1 MRGRICRKI
10 IKVQAINQRLRKIPS
25 WVVYP
30 LGLIPLAW
38 LIARGMMGDLGVDPV
53 RTVEHDLGLRGLQW
67 LVGGLAITPLRWATG
82 ISLVRFRRAV
92 GLVAFFYVTLH
103 LATWL
108 LLDIQ
113 LNWAQAWED
122 ILKRPYITIGM
133 GAMILLLPLALTSN
147 NRSIRWLGGRWQKL
161 HRLVYVAAVAGAVHF
176 LLVGKVWVGEALI
189 YLSLVSILLALRIT
203 HRVFGRP

>member
-1 MRGRICRKI
+1 M
-10 IKVQAINQRLRKIPS
+10 QAVNQRLRKIPS
-25 WVVYP
+25 WVVYL

-38 LIARGMMGDLGVDPV
+38 LIVRGVTGDLGVDPV

-67 LVGGLAITPLRWATG
+67 IVGGLAISPLRWATG
-82 ISLVRFRRAV
+82 INLIRFRRAV
-92 GLVAFFYVTLH
+92 GLVAFFYVCLH
-103 LATWL
+103 LAAWL

-122 ILKRPYITIGM
+122 ILKRPYITVGM
-133 GAMILLLPLALTSN
+133 GALILLLPLALTSN

-176 LLVGKVWVGEALI
+176 LLVGKVWVGEALT
-189 YLSLVSILLALRIT
+189 YLSIVAILLALRVT
-203 HRVFGRP
+203 HRAFGRP